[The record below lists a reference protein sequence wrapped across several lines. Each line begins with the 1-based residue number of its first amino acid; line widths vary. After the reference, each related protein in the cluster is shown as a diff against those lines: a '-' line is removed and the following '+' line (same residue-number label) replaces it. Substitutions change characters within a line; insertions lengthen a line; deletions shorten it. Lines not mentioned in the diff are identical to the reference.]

1 MTELVRKGD
10 ALVNTNKSAYL
21 AAKAARKKQN
31 EITRLEDRI
40 NRLEKIVA
48 ELVERLDE
56 RQ

>member
-1 MTELVRKGD
+1 MTDLARKDG
-10 ALVNTNKSAYL
+10 ALVNTNRGAYL

-31 EITRLEDRI
+31 EIVRLEDRI
-40 NRLEKIVA
+40 NKLEKSLA